1 MNKEQ
6 IQSELF
12 VSSKQSKIKTKLI
25 SFSLAVSNS
34 TTKQNSFRK
43 TSNLKF
49 KTQKSS
55 PEKTILKQNPKNNLN
70 SPLNNLNDKKTI
82 NEKDN
87 SEKEIL
93 NVNEEF
99 MKQKILKKKI
109 ESSNMKR
116 ANFLNFSNPFHN
128 LSANNRITTV
138 NNNNEYKQIKNH
150 RINILPTNINYQKSS
165 LINNSI
171 YSPKLEDSK
180 KITSFSSISYLSHHT
195 GIKSNFKPLILT
207 SSVISHRNYK
217 KVIF

>member
-82 NEKDN
+82 NENDN

-99 MKQKILKKKI
+99 MKQKILKKK
-109 ESSNMKR
+109 KR
-116 ANFLNFSNPFHN
+116 
-128 LSANNRITTV
+128 I
-138 NNNNEYKQIKNH
+138 I
-150 RINILPTNINYQKSS
+150 
-165 LINNSI
+165 
-171 YSPKLEDSK
+171 
-180 KITSFSSISYLSHHT
+180 
-195 GIKSNFKPLILT
+195 
-207 SSVISHRNYK
+207 
-217 KVIF
+217 

>member
-1 MNKEQ
+1 MKIMKKKMNKEQ

-82 NEKDN
+82 NENDN
-87 SEKEIL
+87 SEKEPEKEPEQEKEEIKEVKEEKKPIL
-93 NVNEEF
+93 VKLIV
-99 MKQKILKKKI
+99 MILIIVK
-109 ESSNMKR
+109 
-116 ANFLNFSNPFHN
+116 
-128 LSANNRITTV
+128 
-138 NNNNEYKQIKNH
+138 
-150 RINILPTNINYQKSS
+150 
-165 LINNSI
+165 LI
-171 YSPKLEDSK
+171 
-180 KITSFSSISYLSHHT
+180 
-195 GIKSNFKPLILT
+195 
-207 SSVISHRNYK
+207 
-217 KVIF
+217 